1 MPAGFTH
8 HGPGKHITMQNEGTQ
23 DADER
28 THALWSEAALAASA
42 EESLDVRWEAR
53 GLMVAEMADV
63 HLADRLAALPLGARI
78 SVVNRR
84 GDRLTGDVAAVGTD
98 HLILDGSPTLLIPH
112 GAIGLIGALPR
123 VLRDDSQR
131 EDSARDDSARED
143 SARDDSGRVANSAPR
158 VCGKR
163 TWRSVLQECL
173 GERIAIETAVQRIS
187 GHLTWVGHDH
197 LSINDDD
204 DHEVTVP
211 WRVVEAASLPSAR

>member
-1 MPAGFTH
+1 
-8 HGPGKHITMQNEGTQ
+8 MQNEGTQ

-63 HLADRLAALPLGARI
+63 HLADRLAALPLRTRI

-131 EDSARDDSARED
+131 EDSARDDSARE
-143 SARDDSGRVANSAPR
+143 ANSAPR

-163 TWRSVLQECL
+163 TWRSVLQEFL
-173 GERIAIETAVQRIS
+173 GERIAIDTAVQRIS

-211 WRVVEAASLPSAR
+211 WRVVEVASLPSAR